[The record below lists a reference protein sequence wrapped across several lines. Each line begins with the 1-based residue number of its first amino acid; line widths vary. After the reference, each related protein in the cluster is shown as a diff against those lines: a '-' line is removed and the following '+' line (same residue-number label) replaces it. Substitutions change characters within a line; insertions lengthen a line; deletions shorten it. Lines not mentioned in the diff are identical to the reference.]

1 MDTETLEVQS
11 DEQEVW
17 YSQGTVL
24 SNLGRYE
31 EALASVDQ
39 VLANQPSN
47 HTAWVFRG
55 SVLTHM
61 ERYNE
66 AITSFDQALKIQPKD
81 KAAWL
86 FRGVALHHLG
96 DYKQAYASYDRVLG
110 PQRHPV
116 WQKRI
121 QMLKEYLK
129 IKRFSGTVVEG
140 ASQFCKNA

>member
-1 MDTETLEVQS
+1 MSRKFGIARVQC
-11 DEQEVW
+11 
-17 YSQGTVL
+17 L
-24 SNLGRYE
+24 ANLGRYE

-129 IKRFSGTVVEG
+129 IKRFSGSCRGRIPVL
-140 ASQFCKNA
+140 